1 MNRIERV
8 VALSSIWAAAREV
21 YPYFDRLEIGWDE
34 AYRDYLSRV
43 MDESDNLKSWLLLA
57 EFMRLLNDGHTTAV
71 LPRALTAA
79 RGHFPYRFTQL
90 GDRFL
95 ITEAPCR
102 SALLREATGIDGLSM
117 AELVALL
124 DRWQYTAQ
132 GHPYKGRL
140 EKWLPLMLPGREHVL
155 HTDSGDLPFSFPEDP
170 GSRESASEPD
180 SSQPWQPLAENMRM
194 FEPQILYVRMDDM
207 QHRDHAAAFQSVLA
221 QYRPRAVIF
230 DIRRNMGGMTLCGA
244 EYAQPF
250 FEGSFGGCRKWTQS
264 RSAVDAAS
272 NSQLSVMSPARRQRL
287 LDEGTLTEKEFRGA
301 QAYADRTHV
310 KRYRDNWE
318 SSCEIRLPDCPVL
331 LLTSHD
337 TLSAAEDFTAF
348 FKSNRRGLILGEAT
362 YGSTGSPLL
371 LRLPEDGGAQ
381 IVSVGYELADGTP
394 FIGCGIQPD
403 IPCRNS
409 MEDWRIGHDRQLDAA
424 LDVLRDRLRGF

>member
-8 VALSSIWAAAREV
+8 VALSSLWAAAREV
-21 YPYFDRLEIGWDE
+21 YPYFDRLEADWDE
-34 AYRDYLSRV
+34 AYRDYLSRL
-43 MDESDNLKSWLLLA
+43 MDEEDRLKSWLLLA

-124 DRWQYTAQ
+124 NRWQYTAQ
-132 GHPYKGRL
+132 GHPYRGRL
-140 EKWLPLMLPGREHVL
+140 GKWLPLMLPGREHVL

-170 GSRESASEPD
+170 GSRESAPEPD
-180 SSQPWQPLAENMRM
+180 SSHPWQPLAENMRM
-194 FEPQILYVRMDDM
+194 FEPEILYVRMDDM

-221 QYRPRAVIF
+221 QTRPRAVIF

-272 NSQLSVMSPARRQRL
+272 NSQLSIMSPARRQRL
-287 LDEGTLTEKEFRGA
+287 LDEGTVTEEVFRQA

-310 KRYRDNWE
+310 ERYCDNWE
-318 SSCEIRLPDCPVL
+318 SSCEIRLPGCPVL
-331 LLTSHD
+331 LLTSRD

-348 FKSNRRGLILGEAT
+348 FKANRRGTIMGEAT
-362 YGSTGSPLL
+362 FGSTGSPLL
-371 LRLPEDGGAQ
+371 LRLPDDGGAQ

-394 FIGCGIQPD
+394 FIGCGIQPN
-403 IPCRNS
+403 IPGINS
-409 MEDWRIGHDRQLDAA
+409 MEDWRRGQDRQLDAA
-424 LDVLRDRLRGF
+424 LDILRDKLHGN